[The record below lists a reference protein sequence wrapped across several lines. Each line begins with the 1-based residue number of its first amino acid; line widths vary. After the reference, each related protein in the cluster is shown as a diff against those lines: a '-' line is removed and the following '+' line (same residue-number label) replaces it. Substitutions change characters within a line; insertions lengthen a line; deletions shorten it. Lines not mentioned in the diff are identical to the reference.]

1 VRRAARLVAALAAAL
16 VPAAAL
22 AAGGEEGESAMTHVW
37 EWLNLALLLGVL
49 FYFGR
54 KPVLAFFGDRR
65 SRIEKELESAE
76 SLLREAQLRL
86 AEWSARAAGL
96 DGEMEQIKRV
106 AREAA
111 EREAARVVADAHAAA
126 DRIRRD
132 AASAVEREAARAKA
146 RLRQE
151 AADLAVASAEGLLRE
166 QVQPADGE
174 RLFDEFVG
182 RIEQP
187 AARSR

>member
-1 VRRAARLVAALAAAL
+1 VRRAAVFVAALPAAL
-16 VPAAAL
+16 VPAVAL
-22 AAGGEEGESAMTHVW
+22 AAGGEAGESAMTHVW

-49 FYFGR
+49 FYLGR

-76 SLLREAQLRL
+76 SLLREAQVRL

-111 EREAARVVADAHAAA
+111 EQEAARVVADAHATA

-132 AASAVEREAARAKA
+132 AASAVEREAARARA

-166 QVQPADGE
+166 QVQPADGD